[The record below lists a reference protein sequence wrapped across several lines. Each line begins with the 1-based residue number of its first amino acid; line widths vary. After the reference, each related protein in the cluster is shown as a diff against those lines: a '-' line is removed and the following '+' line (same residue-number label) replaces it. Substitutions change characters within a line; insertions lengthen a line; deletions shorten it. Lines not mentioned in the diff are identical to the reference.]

1 MYVLEFGII
10 FVFKEKV
17 FLSMAMLN
25 AIMKKTFLIYPY
37 ELFRFCSYY
46 LLL

>member
-1 MYVLEFGII
+1 MELGII

-25 AIMKKTFLIYPY
+25 AIHKLDIY
-37 ELFRFCSYY
+37 
-46 LLL
+46 